1 MGAVQESH
9 GRKKNTQVLAA
20 MVFLFLS
27 KWIETTFENLNASM
41 SYIYRATI
49 ESLNYHSSL
58 QERALLYYC
67 RVYVC
72 NKLINSF
79 SWCIEEPTQAAW
91 WSLGAIF

>member
-49 ESLNYHSSL
+49 VIELP
-58 QERALLYYC
+58 LLIT
-67 RVYVC
+67 REGFII
-72 NKLINSF
+72 L
-79 SWCIEEPTQAAW
+79 
-91 WSLGAIF
+91 L